1 MALLSNGI
9 SPVELSMRLVS
20 MILAA
25 ATLMGA
31 SVASAAPVRARE
43 LINIRGARENMLYG
57 YGLVVGL
64 AGTGDSEQTLFS
76 TQAVAGLLGRLG
88 VRIDPRDI
96 RVRNVAAVIVT
107 AELPAFVRPGS
118 RIDVNIS
125 SLGNAR
131 SLQGGT
137 LVMTPLQGP
146 DGKTYA
152 VAQGSVQVSG
162 LSIAAAGSSL
172 TRNQPNSGNIPMGAI
187 VERDVSP
194 ELGKGGLIVSLRKP
208 DFATAV
214 RLGKAISTSAEAGG
228 PLEGLV
234 TRASTLDAAAVRIE
248 TPDDA
253 TGRIPEIIA
262 LIEELEV
269 DAVQRARVIISDRT
283 GTVVA
288 GEGVRLRPVAVA
300 YGDLEVSV
308 RTAPVISQPGAFASA
323 GRTVTAA
330 QADLS
335 LSEKTT
341 IASLPATTTLSELVA
356 ALKLLGATSR
366 ELVEILQ
373 AIHSAGAL
381 DADLEV
387 R

>member
-1 MALLSNGI
+1 MRLLSALI
-9 SPVELSMRLVS
+9 V
-20 MILAA
+20 
-25 ATLMGA
+25 ATTVAA
-31 SVASAAPVRARE
+31 SVGSAPARAASVKARE
-43 LINIRGARENMLYG
+43 LIDVRGARENMLYG

-64 AGTGDSEQTLFS
+64 AGTGDSEQTMFS

-118 RIDVNIS
+118 RIDVGIS

-152 VAQGSVQVSG
+152 VAQGNVQVSG
-162 LSIAAAGSSL
+162 FQVASAGSSL
-172 TRNQPNSGNIPMGAI
+172 QRNQPNSGNIPMGAI

-194 ELGKGGLIVSLRKP
+194 ELGKGGLVISLRKP

-214 RLGKAISTSAEAGG
+214 RLGKAIEAASAAGQ
-228 PLEGLV
+228 PMEGLIAKV
-234 TRASTLDAAAVRIE
+234 TTLDSAAVRI
-248 TPDDA
+248 D
-253 TGRIPEIIA
+253 IPEA
-262 LIEELEV
+262 AAARLPEVVSLIEDVEV
-269 DAVQRARVIISDRT
+269 DAIQRARVIISDRT

-288 GEGVRLRPVAVA
+288 SESVRLRPVAVVF
-300 YGDLEVSV
+300 GDLEVSV
-308 RTAPVISQPGAFASA
+308 QSSPVVSQPGAFGGGS
-323 GRTVTAA
+323 TVSTA
-330 QADLS
+330 QAELS
-335 LSEKTT
+335 TRESTT
-341 IASLPATTTLSELVA
+341 IAALPATTTLAELVN
-356 ALKLLGATSR
+356 ALKLLGASPR

-381 DADLEV
+381 DAELEV

>member
-1 MALLSNGI
+1 
-9 SPVELSMRLVS
+9 MRL
-20 MILAA
+20 LL
-25 ATLMGA
+25 TLLTTTLFAGPF
-31 SVASAAPVRARE
+31 VASTAVAAPVKARE
-43 LINIRGARENMLYG
+43 LIHVRGARDNMLYG

-64 AGTGDSEQTLFS
+64 AGTGDTEQTLFS

-96 RVRNVAAVIVT
+96 RVRNVAAVVVT
-107 AELPAFVRPGS
+107 AELATFVRPGS
-118 RIDVNIS
+118 RIDVHIS

-152 VAQGSVQVSG
+152 VAQGSVQV
-162 LSIAAAGSSL
+162 AAFQVASAGTTL

-194 ELGKGGLIVSLRKP
+194 DLGQKNLVVSLRKP

-214 RLGKAISTSAEAGG
+214 RLGKAIEAVIAAGQ
-228 PLEGLV
+228 PMEGLV
-234 TRASTLDAAAVRIE
+234 SKVTTLDAAAVE
-248 TPDDA
+248 VQLA
-253 TGRIPEIIA
+253 EAAVGRVPEILA
-262 LIEELEV
+262 AIEDVEV
-269 DAVQRARVIISDRT
+269 EAVQRARVIISDRT

-288 GEGVRLRPVAVA
+288 GDGVRLRPVAVVF
-300 YGDLEVSV
+300 GDLEINVQSTPQV
-308 RTAPVISQPGAFASA
+308 SQPGAFSQ
-323 GRTVTAA
+323 GGTTVRTD
-330 QADLS
+330 QANVS
-335 LSEKTT
+335 SRESTT
-341 IASLPATTTLSELVA
+341 IAALPATATLGELVN

-381 DADLEV
+381 DAELEV

>member
-1 MALLSNGI
+1 MRLLST
-9 SPVELSMRLVS
+9 LLATLL
-20 MILAA
+20 LAA
-25 ATLMGA
+25 STTAQ
-31 SVASAAPVRARE
+31 AAPVKARE
-43 LINIRGARENMLYG
+43 LIDVRGARENMLYG

-64 AGTGDSEQTLFS
+64 AGTGDTEQTLFS
-76 TQAVAGLLGRLG
+76 TQAVSGLLGRLG

-107 AELPAFVRPGS
+107 AELPTFVRPGS
-118 RIDVNIS
+118 RIDVHIS

-152 VAQGSVQVSG
+152 VAQGSVQVSAFQV
-162 LSIAAAGSSL
+162 AAAGSTT

-194 ELGKGGLIVSLRKP
+194 ELGKGGLVVSLRKP

-214 RLGKAISTSAEAGG
+214 RLGKAIEAASAAGQ
-228 PLEGLV
+228 PMEGLV
-234 TRASTLDAAAVRIE
+234 AKVTTLDAAAVRVE
-248 TPDDA
+248 VA
-253 TGRIPEIIA
+253 ESAAARVPEILA
-262 LIEELEV
+262 AIEDVEV
-269 DAVQRARVIISDRT
+269 EAVQRARVVISDRT

-288 GEGVRLRPVAVA
+288 GEGVRLRPVAVVF
-300 YGDLEVSV
+300 GDLEVNVQSTPQVSQPAALSQTGTTV
-308 RTAPVISQPGAFASA
+308 RTDQAS
-323 GRTVTAA
+323 VTTK
-330 QADLS
+330 
-335 LSEKTT
+335 ENTT
-341 IASLPATTTLSELVA
+341 IAALPATTTLAELVN
-356 ALKLLGATSR
+356 ALKLLGATPR

-381 DADLEV
+381 DAELEV

>member
-1 MALLSNGI
+1 MRSPFVLLLAALLVGS
-9 SPVELSMRLVS
+9 
-20 MILAA
+20 
-25 ATLMGA
+25 
-31 SVASAAPVRARE
+31 SVASTAAQAAPVKARE
-43 LINIRGARENMLYG
+43 LINVRGARENMLYG

-107 AELPAFVRPGS
+107 AELPAFVRPGG
-118 RIDVNIS
+118 RIDVHIS
-125 SLGNAR
+125 ALGNAR

-152 VAQGSVQVSG
+152 VAQGSVQV
-162 LSIAAAGSSL
+162 AGFAVASAGTSV
-172 TRNQPNSGNIPMGAI
+172 TRNQPNSGNIPMGGI

-194 ELGKGGLIVSLRKP
+194 ELGKGGLVVSLRKP

-214 RLGKAISTSAEAGG
+214 RLGKAIASNAEAGK

-234 TRASTLDAAAVRIE
+234 GKVSTLDAAAVRIE
-248 TPDDA
+248 LPDTA
-253 TGRIPEIIA
+253 AGRVPEVVA
-262 LIEELEV
+262 LIEDLEI
-269 DAVQRARVIISDRT
+269 DAAQRARVVISDRT

-288 GEGVRLRPVAVA
+288 GEGVRLRPVAVVF
-300 YGDLEVSV
+300 GDLEVNVQSTPSV
-308 RTAPVISQPGAFASA
+308 SQPGGFAPG
-323 GRTVTAA
+323 GRTVTTT
-330 QADLS
+330 QSDVTT
-335 LSEKTT
+335 SESTT
-341 IASLPATTTLSELVA
+341 IAALPATTTLAELVA
-356 ALKLLGATSR
+356 ALKLLGATPR

-381 DADLEV
+381 DAELEV

>member
-1 MALLSNGI
+1 
-9 SPVELSMRLVS
+9 MRLLS

-25 ATLMGA
+25 ATLMGSSA
-31 SVASAAPVRARE
+31 AVAAPVKARE

-162 LSIAAAGSSL
+162 LSVAAAGSSL

-214 RLGKAISTSAEAGG
+214 RLGKAISTNAGAGG

-234 TRASTLDAAAVRIE
+234 ASASTLDAAAVRIDM
-248 TPDDA
+248 PADA
-253 TGRIPEIIA
+253 AGRIPEVIA

-308 RTAPVISQPGAFASA
+308 RSAPVISQPGALASA
-323 GRTVTAA
+323 GRTVATA

-356 ALKLLGATSR
+356 ALKLLGASSR

>member
-1 MALLSNGI
+1 MRVLPALF
-9 SPVELSMRLVS
+9 VAFA
-20 MILAA
+20 LALGLGA
-25 ATLMGA
+25 AQA
-31 SVASAAPVRARE
+31 VAAPVKARE
-43 LINIRGARENMLYG
+43 LINVRGARENMLYG

-64 AGTGDSEQTLFS
+64 AGTGDTEQTLFS
-76 TQAVAGLLGRLG
+76 TQAVSGLLGRLG

-118 RIDVNIS
+118 RIDVAIS

-137 LVMTPLQGP
+137 LVMTPLLGP

-152 VAQGSVQVSG
+152 VAQGSVQVAGFAVAS
-162 LSIAAAGSSL
+162 AGSTL
-172 TRNQPNSGNIPMGAI
+172 TRNQPNSGNIPAGAI

-194 ELGKGGLIVSLRKP
+194 ELGKGGLVVSLRKP

-214 RLGKAISTSAEAGG
+214 RLGKAIETRAAAGQ
-228 PLEGLV
+228 PMEGLV
-234 TRASTLDAAAVRIE
+234 AKVTTLDAAAIKIE
-248 TPDDA
+248 
-253 TGRIPEIIA
+253 IPEAAAARVPELVA
-262 LIEELEV
+262 LIEDVEV

-288 GEGVRLRPVAVA
+288 GEGVRLRPVAVV

-308 RTAPVISQPGAFASA
+308 QTTPQVSQPGAFAGGTTA
-323 GRTVTAA
+323 VTQQSNVATKEN
-330 QADLS
+330 S
-335 LSEKTT
+335 T
-341 IASLPATTTLSELVA
+341 IAALPATTTLAELVN
-356 ALKLLGATSR
+356 ALKLLGASPR

-381 DADLEV
+381 DAELEV

>member
-1 MALLSNGI
+1 MRIA
-9 SPVELSMRLVS
+9 SMV
-20 MILAA
+20 LAA
-25 ATLMGA
+25 ATLVGS
-31 SVASAAPVRARE
+31 SVAHAAPVKARE

-64 AGTGDSEQTLFS
+64 GGTGDTEQTLFS

-137 LVMTPLQGP
+137 LVMTPLLGP

-162 LSIAAAGSSL
+162 LAISSAGSSI

-214 RLGKAISTSAEAGG
+214 RLGKVIASGAQAGG
-228 PLEGLV
+228 PLEGLIV
-234 TRASTLDAAAVRIE
+234 GASTLDAAAVRVE
-248 TPDDA
+248 TPDNA
-253 TGRIPEIIA
+253 TTRIPEIIA

-308 RTAPVISQPGAFASA
+308 QTSPVVSQPGALASA
-323 GRTVTAA
+323 GRTVSSA
-330 QADLS
+330 QSDIS
-335 LSEKTT
+335 MNESTT
-341 IASLPATTTLSELVA
+341 IAALPATTTLSELVV
-356 ALKLLGATSR
+356 ALKLLGASSR

>member
-1 MALLSNGI
+1 
-9 SPVELSMRLVS
+9 MRLMS
-20 MILAA
+20 MILVA
-25 ATLMGA
+25 ATLMGS
-31 SVASAAPVRARE
+31 SVAAAAPVKARE
-43 LINIRGARENMLYG
+43 LINVRGARENMLYG

-118 RIDVNIS
+118 RIHVNIS

-214 RLGKAISTSAEAGG
+214 RLGRAISISAEAGG

-262 LIEELEV
+262 MIEELEV

>member
-1 MALLSNGI
+1 MRLLSTL
-9 SPVELSMRLVS
+9 LSTAL
-20 MILAA
+20 I
-25 ATLMGA
+25 
-31 SVASAAPVRARE
+31 VASLVVSVGSTAVQAAPVKARE
-43 LINIRGARENMLYG
+43 LINVRGARENMLYG

-64 AGTGDSEQTLFS
+64 AGTGDTEQTLFS
-76 TQAVAGLLGRLG
+76 TQAVSGLLGRLG

-107 AELPAFVRPGS
+107 AELPTFVRPGS
-118 RIDVNIS
+118 RIDVHIS

-152 VAQGSVQVSG
+152 VAQGSVQVAAFQV
-162 LSIAAAGSSL
+162 AAAGTTT

-194 ELGKGGLIVSLRKP
+194 ELGKGGLVVSLRKP

-214 RLGKAISTSAEAGG
+214 RLGKAIEAASAAGQ
-228 PLEGLV
+228 PMEGLV
-234 TRASTLDAAAVRIE
+234 AKVTTLDAAAVRVE
-248 TPDDA
+248 VA
-253 TGRIPEIIA
+253 EAAAARVPEILA
-262 LIEELEV
+262 AIEDVEV
-269 DAVQRARVIISDRT
+269 EAVQRARVIISDRT

-288 GEGVRLRPVAVA
+288 GEGVRLRPVAVVF
-300 YGDLEVSV
+300 GDLEVNVQSTPQV
-308 RTAPVISQPGAFASA
+308 SQPGAFSQ
-323 GRTVTAA
+323 GGSTVRTDTAIV
-330 QADLS
+330 S
-335 LSEKTT
+335 TKENTT
-341 IASLPATTTLSELVA
+341 IAALPATTTLAELVN
-356 ALKLLGATSR
+356 ALKLLGATPR

-381 DADLEV
+381 DAELEV

>member
-1 MALLSNGI
+1 MRLPSILSAHALLAG
-9 SPVELSMRLVS
+9 VLVGS
-20 MILAA
+20 LAMSTAA
-25 ATLMGA
+25 A
-31 SVASAAPVRARE
+31 AAPVKARE
-43 LINIRGARENMLYG
+43 LIHVRGARENLLYG

-64 AGTGDSEQTLFS
+64 AGTGDTEQTLFA
-76 TQAVAGLLGRLG
+76 TQAVSGLLGRLG

-107 AELPAFVRPGS
+107 AELPTFVRPGG
-118 RIDVNIS
+118 RLDVHIS

-146 DGKTYA
+146 DSKTYA
-152 VAQGSVQVSG
+152 VAQGSVQVSAFQVA
-162 LSIAAAGSSL
+162 SAGTIL

-194 ELGKGGLIVSLRKP
+194 ELGQGGLVVSLRKP

-214 RLGKAISTSAEAGG
+214 RLAKAIEAVSAAGQ
-228 PLEGLV
+228 PMEGLIAKV
-234 TRASTLDAAAVRIE
+234 TTLDAAAVKVE
-248 TPDDA
+248 VANTA
-253 TGRIPEIIA
+253 AGRVPEILA
-262 LIEELEV
+262 AIEDVEV
-269 DAVQRARVIISDRT
+269 EAVQRARVVISDRT

-288 GEGVRLRPVAVA
+288 GEGVRLRPVAVVF
-300 YGDLEVSV
+300 GDLEINVQSTPQV
-308 RTAPVISQPGAFASA
+308 SQPGAFSQT
-323 GRTVTAA
+323 GTTVRTDQANITTRENTTVAA
-330 QADLS
+330 
-335 LSEKTT
+335 
-341 IASLPATTTLSELVA
+341 LPATTTLGELVN

-381 DADLEV
+381 DAELEV